1 MLPGAR
7 ETFAAVL
14 GEEEV
19 KKEPAKKAVAAP
31 PSKLKITAPPAKVTK
46 EEKPAEKKIEPE
58 PEKPIP
64 KAQPELALAPPP
76 PLSPPPP
83 PISKVVEE
91 PEEKKSD
98 EKAGAAENL
107 SLQFSLEEA
116 CRTMESVAQAA
127 VGAGDLFLLIF
138 SVLAEKNCLELFPT
152 MN

>member
-1 MLPGAR
+1 LLPGAR

-31 PSKLKITAPPAKVTK
+31 PSKLKITVPPAKVTK
-46 EEKPAEKKIEPE
+46 EEKLAEKIIEPE

-76 PLSPPPP
+76 PLSPPP

-138 SVLAEKNCLELFPT
+138 SVLAEKNCLELFPK
-152 MN
+152 MS

>member
-1 MLPGAR
+1 LLPGAR

-58 PEKPIP
+58 PEKPIL

-76 PLSPPPP
+76 PLSPPP

-127 VGAGDLFLLIF
+127 VGAGDLFLLYF
-138 SVLAEKNCLELFPT
+138 LCWLRKTALNCFQK
-152 MN
+152 

>member
-1 MLPGAR
+1 LLPGAR

-31 PSKLKITAPPAKVTK
+31 PSKLKITVPPAKVTK
-46 EEKPAEKKIEPE
+46 EEKPVEKKIEPE
-58 PEKPIP
+58 PEKPIL

-98 EKAGAAENL
+98 EKAGAAEKL

-127 VGAGDLFLLIF
+127 VGAGDPFLLIF
-138 SVLAEKNCLELFPT
+138 SVLAEKNCLELFPK
-152 MN
+152 MS